1 MYCNMAFMF
10 ICSYLT
16 LVCHIHRLATI
27 SLMSSIGETSN
38 TIFLE
43 SQVFNKVLS
52 ESKHLSYF
60 ILLFWVY
67 IWYGGKTLVLLP
79 SCCSL
84 SCLIYL
90 GFCLQPLLYFT
101 SKFIRMLSLLEGS
114 LHICKTL
121 LSQPMPL
128 MYEYIK
134 ICKVKIFT
142 IILLYKEVYVRTY
155 NSRNTK

>member
-1 MYCNMAFMF
+1 MWDTKRDSIVLICNCIFMYCNMAFMF

-67 IWYGGKTLVLLP
+67 IWYGGKTLVLLL

-101 SKFIRMLSLLEGS
+101 SKFIRMLHLG
-114 LHICKTL
+114 
-121 LSQPMPL
+121 
-128 MYEYIK
+128 
-134 ICKVKIFT
+134 FT
-142 IILLYKEVYVRTY
+142 ARRLAPYLQDFAITTNAFDVWIHK
-155 NSRNTK
+155 NM